1 MAGSEIIL
9 GIDFGTS
16 YSTAATVMNGKIY
29 FAKDSRGESCVPSLV
44 HFPKKGPPV
53 VGFEAEKFRASDP
66 QATVAGV
73 KRLIGR
79 GADSSE
85 RRLFDQISPVR
96 VKPGGV
102 GEAILQVPGGDRSA
116 SDVGALILQ
125 HLKAQ
130 AESRFQQKVTKA
142 VLTIPVKAGPAAH
155 AAMVRCG
162 KMAGL
167 EILQIVPEPC
177 AGAISQGR
185 SSTDGMPLLVFDF
198 GGGTFDS
205 TVMRYEEK
213 RMKVLST
220 GGDEVL
226 GGDNFDQAFA
236 KMVAGVIYKATQ
248 KDVTKDAVL
257 WDRVAR
263 TCETVKRALSRGEE
277 SRYQIPNAFLWAGQD
292 YSVNV
297 NVTRRD
303 LAPHWAELVNRAV
316 MCAAATLVAADVTDA
331 ELSRVLMIGGTS
343 FIPQVQAA
351 VKGQFK
357 SSVVLEADPQTAVAR
372 GAALVA
378 AYPEILAA
386 QESSAA

>member
-1 MAGSEIIL
+1 MAGSELIL

-16 YSTAATVMNGKIY
+16 YSTAAAVMNGKIY
-29 FAKDSRGESCVPSLV
+29 FAKDSRGEPCIPSLV

-66 QATVAGV
+66 ENTVAGV

-79 GADSSE
+79 GPDSPE
-85 RRLFDQISPVR
+85 RRLFDQSSAVR
-96 VKPGGV
+96 VKPGGA
-102 GEAILQVPGGDRSA
+102 GEAVLQVPGGDRTA
-116 SDVGALILQ
+116 SEVGALILQ

-130 AESRFQQKVTKA
+130 AEARFQQKVSKA
-142 VLTIPVKAGPAAH
+142 VLTIPVKAGSAVH

-162 KMAGL
+162 KAAGL
-167 EILQIVPEPC
+167 EILKIVPEPC

-185 SSTDGMPLLVFDF
+185 SSTDGMPMLVFDF

-205 TVMRYEEK
+205 TVMKYDDK

-236 KMVAGVIYKATQ
+236 KMVSGLIYKATQ
-248 KDVTKDAVL
+248 KDVTKDVVL

-263 TCETVKRALSRGEE
+263 TCEAVKRALSRSEE
-277 SRYQIPNAFLWAGQD
+277 SRYQISSAFLWAGKD
-292 YSVNV
+292 YTVNL
-297 NVTRRD
+297 NVSRQE
-303 LAPHWAELVNRAV
+303 LAPHWAELVNRSV
-316 MCAAATLVAADVTDA
+316 MCAASTLMAADVTDA

-343 FIPQVQAA
+343 YIPQVQAA
-351 VKGQFK
+351 VGKQFK
-357 SSVVLEADPQTAVAR
+357 SNVVLEDDPQTAVAR

-378 AYPEILAA
+378 AYPELLAA
-386 QESSAA
+386 QGS